1 MEGWLQENIIEAP
14 GSRVHVHR
22 FDRAYERWLTMWRA
36 ETRGRSHIGDL
47 PKGGFINRL
56 ESLGHVVSAYK
67 KNARDPE
74 CCPSIARYVH
84 DINVREWDAK
94 EWEFCISCIPLYIVT
109 YTRKYDMPIRIMV
122 LLVCISILLRICML
136 CIRHLHRVSIERC
149 CFVVRSVWTVSWE
162 MFMSIYMIYRI
173 KLSVRLP
180 MASLRLHFYGPQMCV
195 RRYTWRSTW
204 HTESGQR

>member
-94 EWEFCISCIPLYIVT
+94 E
-109 YTRKYDMPIRIMV
+109 
-122 LLVCISILLRICML
+122 
-136 CIRHLHRVSIERC
+136 RC
-149 CFVVRSVWTVSWE
+149 
-162 MFMSIYMIYRI
+162 
-173 KLSVRLP
+173 L
-180 MASLRLHFYGPQMCV
+180 
-195 RRYTWRSTW
+195 
-204 HTESGQR
+204 